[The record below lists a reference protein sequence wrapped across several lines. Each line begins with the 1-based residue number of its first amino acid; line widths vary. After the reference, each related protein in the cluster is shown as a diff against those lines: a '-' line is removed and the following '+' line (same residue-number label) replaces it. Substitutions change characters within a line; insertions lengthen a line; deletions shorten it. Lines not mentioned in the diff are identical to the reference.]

1 MIGFLPKGLS
11 HLQGQ
16 TMSAHRNQS
25 MDQSINFHFHSGLH
39 SSFVVM
45 QLLVYADARRLGKK

>member
-45 QLLVYADARRLGKK
+45 QLLVYADA